1 MNPPR
6 PVIAGRCRRPLS
18 GFCDPDASMTAIC
31 LAFLADHI
39 MEDRLAPWS
48 VVENAM
54 VEWSQNEKRR
64 PARSERA
71 APG

>member
-18 GFCDPDASMTAIC
+18 GFCDKDASMMAIC
-31 LAFLADHI
+31 LDFLANHI

-48 VVENAM
+48 IVRNST
-54 VEWSQNEKRR
+54 VEWE
-64 PARSERA
+64 ARHE
-71 APG
+71 

>member
-1 MNPPR
+1 MNPPRPVIPR
-6 PVIAGRCRRPLS
+6 PVIAGRCRRPLRA
-18 GFCDPDASMTAIC
+18 FCDKDASAMVIC
-31 LAFLADHI
+31 LSFLANHI

-64 PARSERA
+64 PA
-71 APG
+71 

>member
-18 GFCDPDASMTAIC
+18 GFCDPDASMAAT
-31 LAFLADHI
+31 LLDFLANHI

-48 VVENAM
+48 IVASST

-64 PARSERA
+64 PA
-71 APG
+71 